1 MAKERNSNIELYRII
16 LMLAIVAHHYVVGTG
31 GQIVFDGENWKRD
44 FILIFGAWGKIGI
57 NCFTLITGYYMCK
70 SQITA
75 KKFIKLFL
83 EVLFYNILFFTLFV
97 VFGYEKLSIHSLTNC
112 LPVSSIKQNYTGCFL
127 MLYLAIPFI
136 NILIRALNKKQYR
149 NLLMLLGFVYVFFGT
164 FRTSVLGVSM
174 NYFSW
179 LIVVYLIGAY
189 LRINPLNISTKN
201 WTLLAITTTVLST
214 TSIYI
219 SDRLISRPY
228 AFVMDSNTI
237 LAVFTS
243 VCLFM
248 VFVNIKIPNSTIVNT
263 IASTTFGILQIHAN
277 SETMRRWLWGDIF
290 NLSDVY
296 HKSLMPLRMI
306 GTVVVVFMICS
317 GIDLIRQIFMEKP
330 FINLIEKC
338 ISKQET

>member
-1 MAKERNSNIELYRII
+1 
-16 LMLAIVAHHYVVGTG
+16 
-31 GQIVFDGENWKRD
+31 
-44 FILIFGAWGKIGI
+44 
-57 NCFTLITGYYMCK
+57 
-70 SQITA
+70 
-75 KKFIKLFL
+75 
-83 EVLFYNILFFTLFV
+83 
-97 VFGYEKLSIHSLTNC
+97 
-112 LPVSSIKQNYTGCFL
+112 
-127 MLYLAIPFI
+127 
-136 NILIRALNKKQYR
+136 
-149 NLLMLLGFVYVFFGT
+149 MLLGFVYVFFGT